1 MVISKILGKLG
12 KLVLNGFNES
22 PLSPR
27 LPAVGLL
34 KESTYLSKFLIF
46 IYFVSILSLRV
57 DMYYFVKGL
66 RKAPLSPRLPA
77 VGLLKESNESNESN
91 ESTYL
96 SKFFIFIYFVSILSL
111 RVDMYYFIK
120 GLIFFITITII
131 ILYKNNLNIFGST
144 SYFFFLTYKD
154 LFVNDP
160 IPFSHNF
167 P

>member
-77 VGLLKESNESNESN
+77 VGLLKES
-91 ESTYL
+91 TYL

-144 SYFFFLTYKD
+144 S
-154 LFVNDP
+154 
-160 IPFSHNF
+160 
-167 P
+167 